1 MKAPCI
7 LTTALA
13 ALMVLQSVLGLVF
26 QDQYRDVD
34 WIKAAWFGND
44 WVTLV
49 VAVPLLVIALVMA
62 RRGSVQGLLSWLGL
76 VGYAVYNYAY
86 YLLGAALNAFFLLYV
101 VAFVVS
107 AVTLIVAL
115 SRLDA
120 SHVAASFLSTT
131 PVRIIGGYLAF
142 VGLGLA
148 FTWVTM
154 WAAYAFANQPTPVE
168 PEAFKLVAALDI
180 SLMVTG
186 LTFGGVLLWRRK
198 PLGYVIAAIASIQA
212 SLYLLALSVNSIV
225 AIHRGLAKAPGEVP
239 IWGTLAALTTA
250 VTLLLLTNIRRER
263 GARNAPTGS
272 SSRAEDERHVCDS
285 HRTAIRYSLGGLL
298 AFGALNAFGGGYYG
312 LSGAEGVP
320 TEWLEGSPFPDYFVP
335 SLILLVVVG
344 GSFLIAAI
352 AVVAGLR
359 IARRAAFAAGI
370 VVLGWLAVQLTI
382 IGYVSWM
389 QPTTAIAGVLVL
401 LLGALLPPSQE
412 TARAIER

>member
-1 MKAPCI
+1 MKAPYI
-7 LTTALA
+7 LTTTLA

-62 RRGSVQGLLSWLGL
+62 RRGSVQGPLSWLGL

-101 VAFVVS
+101 VAFVLS

-120 SHVAASFLSTT
+120 SHVAASFRSTT

-180 SLMVTG
+180 SLMATG

-198 PLGYVIAAIASIQA
+198 ALGYVIAAIASIQA

-225 AIHRGLAKAPGEVP
+225 ALHRGLAKAPGDVP
-239 IWGTLAALTTA
+239 MWGTLAALTTA

-263 GARNAPTGS
+263 GARNALTGS
-272 SSRAEDERHVCDS
+272 SSRDDEERHVRDP

-344 GSFLIAAI
+344 GSLLMAAI

-359 IARRAAFAAGI
+359 IARLSASAAGL
-370 VVLGWLAVQLTI
+370 VLLGWLVAQLAI

-401 LLGALLPPSQE
+401 LLGALLPPSRE

>member
-1 MKAPCI
+1 MKAPYI
-7 LTTALA
+7 LTTTLA

-101 VAFVVS
+101 VAFVLS

-120 SHVAASFLSTT
+120 SHVAASFRRTT

-148 FTWVTM
+148 FTWATM

-168 PEAFKLVAALDI
+168 PEAFKLVAALDTV
-180 SLMVTG
+180 LMVPALAG
-186 LTFGGVLLWRRK
+186 GGVLLWRRNAW
-198 PLGYVIAAIASIQA
+198 GYVIAPIAGVQG
-212 SLYLLALSVNSIV
+212 SLYLLVLSINSIV
-225 AIHRGLAKAPGEVP
+225 FVARDLADWPGEVP
-239 IWGTLAALTTA
+239 LWTSLAAATSAATS
-250 VTLLLLTNIRRER
+250 LLFAHAERR
-263 GARNAPTGS
+263 
-272 SSRAEDERHVCDS
+272 
-285 HRTAIRYSLGGLL
+285 
-298 AFGALNAFGGGYYG
+298 
-312 LSGAEGVP
+312 
-320 TEWLEGSPFPDYFVP
+320 LEV
-335 SLILLVVVG
+335 
-344 GSFLIAAI
+344 
-352 AVVAGLR
+352 
-359 IARRAAFAAGI
+359 
-370 VVLGWLAVQLTI
+370 
-382 IGYVSWM
+382 
-389 QPTTAIAGVLVL
+389 
-401 LLGALLPPSQE
+401 
-412 TARAIER
+412 